1 MAKIQRSDMQN
12 ISPVYDLNRAGQ
24 LEELDELAKQGLDA
38 AQLQELEMA
47 PVENLLGLR
56 EVAPQAATLSAP
68 PRSEVTLHVMSGP
81 QVRGFF
87 RRMVLNYTLNHDQ
100 VMDQLKPREEDQ
112 EVRGVKNRLQHVT
125 SMMNQ
130 LDEMLRSQD
139 AILGRLAGE
148 QKA

>member
-24 LEELDELAKQGLDA
+24 LEQLDELAGPGLDA
-38 AQLQELEMA
+38 AQIQELEMA
-47 PVENLLGLR
+47 AVEQLLGLR
-56 EVAPQAATLSAP
+56 EVAPQAATLSPP
-68 PRSEVTLHVMSGP
+68 PRQETSLQVMTGP
-81 QVRGFF
+81 QVRGTF
-87 RRMVLNYTLNHDQ
+87 RRMVLNYQLNHSQ
-100 VMDQLKPREEDQ
+100 VTDRLAQHEDNQ

-125 SMMNQ
+125 AMMSQ
-130 LDEMLRSQD
+130 LEDMLLSQD

>member
-24 LEELDELAKQGLDA
+24 LEELDELAGQGLDA

-47 PVENLLGLR
+47 PVEHLLGLR
-56 EVAPQAATLSAP
+56 EVAPQAASLSPPPSSETTLQ
-68 PRSEVTLHVMSGP
+68 VMTGP

-87 RRMVLNYTLNHDQ
+87 RRMVLNYKLNHSQ
-100 VMDQLKPREEDQ
+100 VMEQLKPREDDQ
-112 EVRGVKNRLQHVT
+112 EVRGVTNRLQHVT
-125 SMMNQ
+125 SMINQ
-130 LDEMLRSQD
+130 LDEMLRNQD
-139 AILGRLAGE
+139 DILGRLAGE